1 MMMRRA
7 FARGLGHGS
16 RRPPLSG
23 TPPRARLV
31 RAPHLHEDLL
41 EEAYVRRGTAE
52 RGPAHEDERVEDV
65 RVRRADE
72 LRGDGLLRG
81 VGVEFVER
89 AETDRTARGPRG

>member
-1 MMMRRA
+1 MMMTMRRA
-7 FARGLGHGS
+7 FALGLGHGS

-23 TPPRARLV
+23 TPPRGRFV

-65 RVRRADE
+65 LVRRADE

-81 VGVEFVER
+81 MGW
-89 AETDRTARGPRG
+89 DR

>member
-1 MMMRRA
+1 MMMTMRRA

-23 TPPRARLV
+23 TPPRGRFV

-65 RVRRADE
+65 LVRRADE

-81 VGVEFVER
+81 MGW
-89 AETDRTARGPRG
+89 DR